1 MEVNL
6 LVVEGK
12 SAGRI
17 VPVAGPKFFIG
28 RAPGCHLRP
37 ASSLVSRHHCVILTS
52 EGVVS
57 VRDFG
62 STNGTLV
69 NGERIRGER
78 ELKDGDRLTVGSLEF
93 EVRLVTDAGPKEQPG
108 PESVRNA
115 AVRTLGSPPDDDLD
129 LTEWLGETD
138 VSAAAKPGAETKTP
152 DAAGGESVA
161 AGEAQEEAPEESQ
174 DQPARD
180 VSEDEKEQMRRGRD
194 IPGVSKAA
202 QARRVTET
210 PQDAASDALRKFY
223 R

>member
-1 MEVNL
+1 MDVKL

-17 VPVAGPKFFIG
+17 MPVAGPKFFIG

-37 ASSLVSRHHCVILTS
+37 ASDLVSRHHCAILTS
-52 EGVVS
+52 EGVVA

-78 ELKDGDRLTVGSLEF
+78 ELNDGDRLRVGALEF
-93 EVRLVTDAGPKEQPG
+93 EVRLVADAAPKEQPE
-108 PESVRNA
+108 PETVRNA
-115 AVRTLGSPPDDDLD
+115 AVRTLGSPLDDDLD
-129 LTEWLGETD
+129 LTEWLGEMD
-138 VSAAAKPGAETKTP
+138 VSTAATPGAEAKTP
-152 DAAGGESVA
+152 DAAGGESGA
-161 AGEAQEEAPEESQ
+161 AAEALEEAPEEPQ

-202 QARRVTET
+202 QARRITET

>member
-1 MEVNL
+1 MELNL

-52 EGVVS
+52 EGAVS

-69 NGERIRGER
+69 NGERIRGEL

-93 EVRLVTDAGPKEQPG
+93 EVRLVADAGPKEQPG

-138 VSAAAKPGAETKTP
+138 VSAAVKPGAETKTP
-152 DAAGGESVA
+152 DA

-180 VSEDEKEQMRRGRD
+180 VSEEEKEQMRRGRD

>member
-37 ASSLVSRHHCVILTS
+37 ASNLVSRHHCVILTS

-57 VRDFG
+57 VCDFG

-69 NGERIRGER
+69 NGERIRGEL

-93 EVRLVTDAGPKEQPG
+93 EVRLVAEVGPEEQPG
-108 PESVRNA
+108 PESVRSA

-138 VSAAAKPGAETKTP
+138 VSAAAKPGAETKSP
-152 DAAGGESVA
+152 DGAGGESVA
-161 AGEAQEEAPEESQ
+161 AGEVPEEAPGESR

-180 VSEDEKEQMRRGRD
+180 VSEEEKEQLRRGRD